1 MLGKV
6 PRNVRYIYS
15 GRVPGTGLG
24 NQIYLKF
31 HPPKLRPC
39 LPPAAPGLAP
49 ASLRRRCLCPYLVLS
64 RRRVFSSRFH
74 LTKCNKKQTPLSILR
89 PPLSVQTQWTPTHAH
104 GELTNAARRECTSES
119 SAGEGRIRGL
129 RGGRAA
135 RRPSASSDRPGY
147 PSSTRRCSQASC
159 RT

>member
-1 MLGKV
+1 MSDIYIPAEYQVLAWEIKFTSNFTL
-6 PRNVRYIYS
+6 RNYAHVSPQPHR
-15 GRVPGTGLG
+15 
-24 NQIYLKF
+24 
-31 HPPKLRPC
+31 
-39 LPPAAPGLAP
+39 LAP

-64 RRRVFSSRFH
+64 RPRVFSSRFH

-89 PPLSVQTQWTPTHAH
+89 PPLSVQTQWTPTRAH
-104 GELTNAARRECTSES
+104 SELTNAARRECTSES

-129 RGGRAA
+129 RGDARLEGRRLAQ
-135 RRPSASSDRPGY
+135 RPGY